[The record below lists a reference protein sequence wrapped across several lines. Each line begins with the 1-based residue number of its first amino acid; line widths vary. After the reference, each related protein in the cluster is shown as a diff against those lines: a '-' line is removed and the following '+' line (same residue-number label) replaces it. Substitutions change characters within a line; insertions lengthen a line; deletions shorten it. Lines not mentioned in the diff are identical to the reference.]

1 MHGGMNRDLEH
12 SGVAALTYKFGE
24 SASPVVVGR
33 GELALQELDHVVE
46 TSSGVLDALGDGWG
60 CGGGG
65 GGAEVIVGGGVVE
78 AVEEFGGAIAA
89 VVGTVGRV
97 EIERWENVVVLSGV
111 FVHGVLLG

>member
-1 MHGGMNRDLEH
+1 MHGDMNRDLEH
-12 SGVAALTYKFGE
+12 SGAAALTYKFGE

-60 CGGGG
+60 CGRG

-97 EIERWENVVVLSGV
+97 EIERWENVVFLSGV